1 MQLFSRATNERLR
14 RTAIVVF
21 LFSAVALAVPI
32 NSESNSNDLSHHP
45 ASTSPGL
52 VYRDIV
58 SRTDSR
64 FIRRSYPGFPPPTY
78 EQALANSQ
86 PGSDTTGAMSV
97 SSPDAVGA
105 GTAPSSGAVGAGAAS
120 SSGAVGAGAGPSS
133 GVVGAGPASSS
144 SFKIVAYV
152 TCDSTYDSS
161 REEEPAKKALEKMLK
176 SEPVIEEIRSRLK
189 IQPHHRIELE
199 VAAKFKRDNDLK
211 RVKYI
216 DHVEFGSVNKDYR
229 KIDQF
234 MINFGNRSPNV
245 QLYAYIVKASLQD
258 KQYEGQLW
266 MDGGVIAS
274 PAIGSGRKAKIL
286 VTLKKGQPCFDSRC
300 VVM

>member
-32 NSESNSNDLSHHP
+32 NSESNSHELSRHL
-45 ASTSPGL
+45 STSASLSPVP

-58 SRTDSR
+58 SRAEKNSDNL
-64 FIRRSYPGFPPPTY
+64 PTY
-78 EQALANSQ
+78 EEAMADSQ

-105 GTAPSSGAVGAGAAS
+105 GTAPSSGAVEAGAA
-120 SSGAVGAGAGPSS
+120 PSS

-144 SFKIVAYV
+144 SSKIVAYV
-152 TCDSTYDSS
+152 TCDSKYDSS
-161 REEEPAKKALEKMLK
+161 REEEAKNLKALEKMLK
-176 SEPVIEEIRSRLK
+176 SKPVIEEIRSRLK

-199 VAAKFKRDNDLK
+199 VADKFKRDNDLK

-258 KQYEGQLW
+258 EQYEGQLW